1 MAYSDVT
8 AMKVRDALGA
18 VDISEKQMMGGL
30 VFLINGNMTVSI
42 KTLKT
47 GVEQFM
53 FRPGK
58 DREDEALTIPG
69 TRPMIH
75 GGRRMTGFL
84 FIDAD
89 DCDDVAFTQLLT
101 MSRGFALL
109 LPPK

>member
-1 MAYSDVT
+1 MPYSDVT
-8 AMKVRDALGA
+8 AMKIRDALGGVA
-18 VDISEKQMMGGL
+18 ITEKQMMGGL
-30 VFLINGNMTVSI
+30 VFMIGGHMTVTV

-58 DREDEALTIPG
+58 DQENKALAIAG

-75 GGRRMTGFL
+75 GGRKMTGFL

-89 DCDDVAFTQLLT
+89 DCDEAAFDQLLK
-101 MSRGFALL
+101 MSRDYASS

>member
-8 AMKVRDALGA
+8 AMKIRDALGG
-18 VDISEKQMMGGL
+18 VDVSEKQMMGGL
-30 VFLINGNMTVSI
+30 VFLIGGNMTVSV

-47 GVEQFM
+47 GIEQFM

-58 DREDEALTIPG
+58 DQEDEALAIPG

-75 GGRRMTGFL
+75 GGRKMTGFL
-84 FIDAD
+84 FIDAA
-89 DCDDVAFTQLLT
+89 DCDEEAFDQLLK
-101 MSRGFALL
+101 MSRDYALS